1 VGRSAPAFRSA
12 PSFRSAPAF
21 HGGFASPAGHYGA
34 SRGPI
39 SNGSRPLS
47 LSPVVHTQ
55 RPNFYSRPNFY
66 NRRPGYSAGLRYRRP
81 YYGAGIPYVSGW
93 VDPDYLD
100 YPDNGGYDSSANPP
114 DDSINGY
121 TPQGT
126 DQGAPPPYTEQASA
140 EPRPAALPAPPPEN
154 EEAVTLIFKDGRPA
168 EQIHNYALTRTTLY
182 VSDGHRRDIPVDQL
196 DLAATEKANHDA
208 GVDFHIPGA
217 TQ

>member
-12 PSFRSAPAF
+12 SAF
-21 HGGFASPAGHYGA
+21 HGGFASPAGRYGA
-34 SRGPI
+34 ARGPI
-39 SNGSRPLS
+39 SNASRPLS
-47 LSPVVHTQ
+47 LNPAVHTQ
-55 RPNFYSRPNFY
+55 RPNFY
-66 NRRPGYSAGLRYRRP
+66 NRRPGYTASFRDRRP

-121 TPQGT
+121 APQGT
-126 DQGAPPPYTEQASA
+126 DQGAPSPYTEQASA
-140 EPRPAALPAPPPEN
+140 EPQPALPTPPPEN

-182 VSDGHRRDIPVDQL
+182 VSDGHRREIPVDQL

>member
-1 VGRSAPAFRSA
+1 VGRSAPAF
-12 PSFRSAPAF
+12 
-21 HGGFASPAGHYGA
+21 HGSFASPASHYGA
-34 SRGPI
+34 TRGPI

-66 NRRPGYSAGLRYRRP
+66 NRRPGYAASFRYRRP

-100 YPDNGGYDSSANPP
+100 YPYSGDYDSSANPP

-121 TPQGT
+121 APQGT
-126 DQGAPPPYTEQASA
+126 DQGVPSPYIEQSSA
-140 EPRPAALPAPPPEN
+140 EPRPSLPASPPEN